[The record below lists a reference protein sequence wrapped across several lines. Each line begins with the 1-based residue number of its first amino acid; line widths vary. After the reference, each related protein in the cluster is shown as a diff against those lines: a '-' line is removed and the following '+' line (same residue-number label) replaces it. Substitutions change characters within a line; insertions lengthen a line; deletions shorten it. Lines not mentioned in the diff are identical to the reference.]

1 MKRAKLLHLSL
12 LLMVIGGC
20 LTWLTS
26 VRGTIH
32 LRPGIEVCDFVDSGG
47 EVRKLPFSLTLKEFQ
62 TDYYP
67 GMSFPQDFRS
77 ILTIDGTEM
86 AISMNR
92 IGRVGAWRIYQQ
104 SFDGQ
109 GGSIVEMVRDP
120 WGILAVYLGFILFA
134 VAGFPM
140 LFGRKALS
148 LGLLCVSLGAMAS
161 PVNESQQVIFNGR
174 VVPYATVA
182 SELTFKLTGAQKV
195 GGMNSSDFVYS
206 LMEYPR
212 LWAEKP
218 FLKTK
223 AGFISPASLY
233 DAQGQYIPQLKYQGG
248 EGKEDAELLRID
260 EKIALLSQLWQ
271 GELFIPAPEESRR
284 PEAEV
289 RAEVLYVKIQP
300 VKWFFMFALMFGII
314 GVIPRIGAIGR
325 IGSMVAFGL
334 SLLIFSWRWW
344 ILGHCPVVGTGEV
357 MFFASLCLCG
367 CSVWL
372 WRKYAFAGALS
383 LIMAGFAALISWLN
397 VKNPS
402 MTPLMPVLNSP
413 WLSIHVSMVMISYA
427 LLGMVSILALGSL
440 IRRRFM
446 VVVQKLLPVGVYF
459 LGLGIIVG
467 SMWAN
472 VSWGRYW
479 GWDPKETAALITFL
493 VYSVALHPWFKRR
506 LTARGQAIFLTAAFL
521 TILMTY
527 VGVNYL
533 PSLHSYQ

>member
-1 MKRAKLLHLSL
+1 
-12 LLMVIGGC
+12 
-20 LTWLTS
+20 
-26 VRGTIH
+26 
-32 LRPGIEVCDFVDSGG
+32 
-47 EVRKLPFSLTLKEFQ
+47 
-62 TDYYP
+62 
-67 GMSFPQDFRS
+67 
-77 ILTIDGTEM
+77 
-86 AISMNR
+86 
-92 IGRVGAWRIYQQ
+92 
-104 SFDGQ
+104 
-109 GGSIVEMVRDP
+109 
-120 WGILAVYLGFILFA
+120 
-134 VAGFPM
+134 
-140 LFGRKALS
+140 
-148 LGLLCVSLGAMAS
+148 
-161 PVNESQQVIFNGR
+161 
-174 VVPYATVA
+174 
-182 SELTFKLTGAQKV
+182 
-195 GGMNSSDFVYS
+195 
-206 LMEYPR
+206 
-212 LWAEKP
+212 
-218 FLKTK
+218 
-223 AGFISPASLY
+223 
-233 DAQGQYIPQLKYQGG
+233 
-248 EGKEDAELLRID
+248 
-260 EKIALLSQLWQ
+260 
-271 GELFIPAPEESRR
+271 
-284 PEAEV
+284 
-289 RAEVLYVKIQP
+289 
-300 VKWFFMFALMFGII
+300 
-314 GVIPRIGAIGR
+314 
-325 IGSMVAFGL
+325 
-334 SLLIFSWRWW
+334 
-344 ILGHCPVVGTGEV
+344 

-413 WLSIHVSMVMISYA
+413 WLSIHVSLVMISYA